1 MTRAAT
7 VGARA
12 ALRHRPSGDPTM
24 RPTTHR
30 SVHSTSLGG
39 ARPHRTTAVAAA
51 TLGVVLLVSGC
62 ATDGS
67 AGAGRPEP
75 GSAPTAVTSTTAPT
89 ATVPDLSVVVDA
101 VDPAA
106 VLAEAVFD
114 VPGSPGDT
122 VRVGVESLVASGP
135 TMELRLVVTPELASP
150 DENATVRISDLAGDS
165 TWRPTLTDTAHLK
178 EYSILRSSGQRWET
192 DTSQAR
198 TTSGTS
204 LRYQAWFAHP
214 EDDAQTLDL
223 AVTAAWPLFEG
234 VPITYE
240 G

>member
-1 MTRAAT
+1 
-7 VGARA
+7 
-12 ALRHRPSGDPTM
+12 M
-24 RPTTHR
+24 RRTTHR
-30 SVHSTSLGG
+30 TSMHRTTLGGTSLGRTG
-39 ARPHRTTAVAAA
+39 ARRTSPRGTTVAAVV
-51 TLGVVLLVSGC
+51 TFGVVLLVSGC
-62 ATDGS
+62 ATDSDDGS
-67 AGAGRPEP
+67 DGGEH
-75 GSAPTAVTSTTAPT
+75 GSDPTAATSTTAPT
-89 ATVPDLSVVVDA
+89 GTVPDPSIVVDA
-101 VDPAA
+101 VDPDA

-150 DENATVRISDLAGDS
+150 DETSTVRISDLAGDS
-165 TWRPTLTDTAHLK
+165 TWRPTLTDTVHLK

-214 EDDAQTLDL
+214 EDDAQTFDL

>member
-1 MTRAAT
+1 
-7 VGARA
+7 
-12 ALRHRPSGDPTM
+12 M
-24 RPTTHR
+24 RRTTHR
-30 SVHSTSLGG
+30 TIVHRTSLGKSSQLRTRHG
-39 ARPHRTTAVAAA
+39 RTIPHPTTAVAAA
-51 TLGVVLLVSGC
+51 TLGTMLLVGGC

-67 AGAGRPEP
+67 AGADGPER
-75 GSAPTAVTSTTAPT
+75 GTSPTAATSTTAPT
-89 ATVPDLSVVVDA
+89 ASVPDPSIVVDA

-150 DENATVRISDLAGDS
+150 DETTTVRISDLAGDS

-178 EYSILRSSGQRWET
+178 EYSILRSTGQRWET

>member
-1 MTRAAT
+1 
-7 VGARA
+7 
-12 ALRHRPSGDPTM
+12 M

-30 SVHSTSLGG
+30 SVNSTSLGG

-89 ATVPDLSVVVDA
+89 ATVPDPSVVVDA